1 MPQQASKAEAILDVA
16 ERMARN
22 GGYSGFSFREI
33 AKRVGIKA
41 ASVHYHFPGKDDLGA
56 AIARRYT
63 DRFVAGLGPPD
74 DPGTAP
80 DALLR
85 RYVDAYRRALVD
97 EGLMCLCGVLGAE
110 IAYLPDPVAAE
121 ARRFFDVNIT
131 WLDRVLA
138 REPHMAAPED
148 RRSATLRIIATLEG
162 AMILART
169 LGDPAVFD
177 AATDSIA
184 APL

>member
-1 MPQQASKAEAILDVA
+1 MPEQASKAEAILDVA

-63 DRFVAGLGPPD
+63 DRFIAGLGPPD
-74 DPGTAP
+74 DPDMAP

-85 RYVDAYRRALVD
+85 RYVAAYRSALVD

-121 ARRFFDVNIT
+121 ARRFFDVNIA
-131 WLDRVLA
+131 WLGGVLA
-138 REPHMAAPED
+138 REPHMAAPE
-148 RRSATLRIIATLEG
+148 RRRAATLRIIATLEG

-169 LGDPAVFD
+169 LGDPSVFD

-184 APL
+184 APV

>member
-1 MPQQASKAEAILDVA
+1 MPEPASKADAILDVA
-16 ERMARN
+16 ERMVRN

-33 AKRVGIKA
+33 AKQVGIKA

-63 DRFVAGLGPPD
+63 DRFIAGLGPPD
-74 DPGTAP
+74 AAGTTP

-85 RYVDAYRRALVD
+85 RYVDAYRHALVD

-110 IAYLPDPVAAE
+110 IADLPDPVVAE
-121 ARRFFDVNIT
+121 ARRFFDVNIA
-131 WLDRVLA
+131 WLDQVLA
-138 REPHMAAPED
+138 REPGMAAPES
-148 RRSATLRIIATLEG
+148 RRAGALRIIATLEG

-169 LGDPAVFD
+169 LDDPSVFE
-177 AATDSIA
+177 AATQSIDA
-184 APL
+184 TV